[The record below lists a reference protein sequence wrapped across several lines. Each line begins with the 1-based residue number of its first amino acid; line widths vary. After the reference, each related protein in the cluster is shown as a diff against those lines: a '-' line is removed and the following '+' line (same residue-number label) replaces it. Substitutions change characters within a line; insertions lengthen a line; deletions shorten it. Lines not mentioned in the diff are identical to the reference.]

1 MQQSA
6 RKRMTKIVRF
16 KHFFKGVKYFP
27 ILIINLMNAD
37 SARWTLL
44 RHGEF
49 GNQNLCK
56 GGNTKK
62 MKKKT
67 LTIAIALV
75 LVVALAV
82 GATWALLTHTTDTV
96 TNTFVVGKLIDGNTT
111 FSLKEHAIDMQDATG
126 RYVLKTG
133 DADSDYTTRNT
144 YGAVVPGV
152 NIPKDPTVKVEK
164 LAGDAYLYVVVDN
177 QLGTGLSY
185 TVDGKWTKLA
195 NNGTKALYVYNGGE
209 KLTANSIV
217 SQGVLANNEIVVGE
231 TVADG
236 STTLSF
242 NAYLVQAVGTGD
254 AAAAW
259 NAAAPVAGFMAVMP

>member
-1 MQQSA
+1 
-6 RKRMTKIVRF
+6 
-16 KHFFKGVKYFP
+16 
-27 ILIINLMNAD
+27 MNAD

-96 TNTFVVGKLIDGNTT
+96 TNTFVVGKLIDANTT
-111 FSLKEHAIDMQDATG
+111 FSLKEHAIDTQDVTG

-133 DADSDYTTRNT
+133 DAEGDYATGGNT

-164 LAGDAYLYVVVDN
+164 LAGDAYLYVVVDD

-185 TVDGKWTKLA
+185 NVADKWTKLA
-195 NNGTKALYVYNGGE
+195 DSGTKALYVYNGGE
-209 KLTANSIV
+209 KLTANSTV
-217 SQGVLANNEIVVGE
+217 SQGVLANNEIAVGE

-259 NAAAPVAGFMAVMP
+259 NAAAPVAGFTAVMP

>member
-1 MQQSA
+1 
-6 RKRMTKIVRF
+6 
-16 KHFFKGVKYFP
+16 
-27 ILIINLMNAD
+27 
-37 SARWTLL
+37 
-44 RHGEF
+44 
-49 GNQNLCK
+49 
-56 GGNTKK
+56 

-111 FSLKEHAIDMQDATG
+111 FSLKEHVIDKQDATG

-185 TVDGKWTKLA
+185 TVDGKWTELA
-195 NNGTKALYVYNGGE
+195 NNGTKTLYVYNGGE

-217 SQGVLANNEIVVGE
+217 SQGVLANNEIVVDE

-236 STTLSF
+236 SMTLSF

-259 NAAAPVAGFMAVMP
+259 NAAAPVAGFTAVMPMP

>member
-1 MQQSA
+1 
-6 RKRMTKIVRF
+6 
-16 KHFFKGVKYFP
+16 
-27 ILIINLMNAD
+27 MNAD

-111 FSLKEHAIDMQDATG
+111 FSLKEHAIDMQDVTG
-126 RYVLKTG
+126 RYVLK
-133 DADSDYTTRNT
+133 
-144 YGAVVPGV
+144 P
-152 NIPKDPTVKVEK
+152 
-164 LAGDAYLYVVVDN
+164 
-177 QLGTGLSY
+177 
-185 TVDGKWTKLA
+185 
-195 NNGTKALYVYNGGE
+195 
-209 KLTANSIV
+209 
-217 SQGVLANNEIVVGE
+217 
-231 TVADG
+231 
-236 STTLSF
+236 
-242 NAYLVQAVGTGD
+242 
-254 AAAAW
+254 
-259 NAAAPVAGFMAVMP
+259 VMPIVTTPLEIRMVQLLRA

>member
-1 MQQSA
+1 
-6 RKRMTKIVRF
+6 
-16 KHFFKGVKYFP
+16 
-27 ILIINLMNAD
+27 MNAD

-96 TNTFVVGKLIDGNTT
+96 TNTFVVGKLIDANTT
-111 FSLKEHAIDMQDATG
+111 FSLKEHAIDTQDVTG

-133 DADSDYTTRNT
+133 NADSDYTTGNT

-185 TVDGKWTKLA
+185 TVDGKWTELA
-195 NNGTKALYVYNGGE
+195 NNGTKTLYVYNGGE

-217 SQGVLANNEIVVGE
+217 SQGVLANNEIVVDE